1 MNKKL
6 LMLLVTLAGS
16 AWCLPV
22 IAQSA
27 PPASSDGKVPAPRF
41 EDETLL
47 KTAPAGFQVEERR
60 FENRLDSV
68 TVEREN
74 SDVRDYFNFNDPDV
88 ERREGGI
95 AEGSA
100 MRTWRLGGGN

>member
-6 LMLLVTLAGS
+6 LMLLVTLTGS

-27 PPASSDGKVPAPRF
+27 PPVSSDGEVPEPPF

-47 KTAPAGFQVEERR
+47 KTAPAGFLVEERR

-74 SDVRDYFNFNDPDV
+74 SGVRDYFNLNDPDV

>member
-1 MNKKL
+1 MNKRL
-6 LMLLVTLAGS
+6 LILFATLVGS
-16 AWCLPV
+16 VWCFSA
-22 IAQSA
+22 IAQTGQPAA
-27 PPASSDGKVPAPRF
+27 PDGEVPPPHV
-41 EDETLL
+41 EDEIILQ
-47 KTAPAGFQVEERR
+47 TAPTGFQIEERR

-74 SDVRDYFNFNDPDV
+74 SDVRDYFNLNDPDV